1 MNTCSNCGAAVRPGA
16 KFCTACGTRLNDVS
30 ASVASPEW
38 TSGRPAE
45 NAAGAPG
52 SPDATGAPGE
62 NGTFAAS
69 DGTRVDLPARDVT
82 TSSSTASTSGTSEEV
97 SSWSWRSS
105 PSETE
110 APATATDDAEDG
122 TTVPSSEQSRV
133 TIVETKDD
141 AATPSSN
148 AEPATDEFTW
158 TWEPSPSS
166 GNGPE
171 SERDAAGT
179 ISESDVAIED
189 TPRATKADAAVVNI
203 SDDQESSA
211 NPSDDSWSS
220 AGTSRGDSVSGTGSN
235 RVNVSWGSATDAGD
249 DSGMTVESDTIQV
262 QQPAAEA
269 SGAPEAGSAPGEPA
283 TESGSGSSEEDPLDR
298 ARRLIE
304 ELRTLIPTPHLYQEK
319 IRQTFS
325 APAPGPATAELQ
337 SELESARSTSDFTD
351 LRSALESARARP
363 RDVDTMLELV
373 GRIDRMLD
381 ALDDRDRLAA
391 AVDRALD
398 QLQHDAGAALLDRS

>member
-1 MNTCSNCGAAVRPGA
+1 MNTCSNCGAEVRPGA

-45 NAAGAPG
+45 DAAGVPG

-133 TIVETKDD
+133 TVIETKDD
-141 AATPSSN
+141 AVTPSSN
-148 AEPATDEFTW
+148 AEPSTDEFTW
-158 TWEPSPSS
+158 TWEPSPGS
-166 GNGPE
+166 GNDPE
-171 SERDAAGT
+171 SERDAVNT
-179 ISESDVAIED
+179 VSESDVVIED
-189 TPRATKADAAVVNI
+189 TPLATEANAAVANI

-211 NPSDDSWSS
+211 NPSDDSW
-220 AGTSRGDSVSGTGSN
+220 ASRGDSASGTGSN
-235 RVNVSWGSATDAGD
+235 RVNVSWSSAADADD
-249 DSGMTVESDTIQV
+249 DSGMMVESDTVQV
-262 QQPAAEA
+262 QQPAATA
-269 SGAPEAGSAPGEPA
+269 PGAPEAGAAAREPA

-298 ARRLIE
+298 ARRLVE

-373 GRIDRMLD
+373 GRIDRMLE

-398 QLQHDAGAALLDRS
+398 QLQRDAGAASLDRS